1 MITKKMLA
9 AVAITAA
16 VLFSACEDEEIVK
29 PVSLSKQTI
38 VAEMAEPVA
47 DQQSRTCVDV
57 INPSTDF
64 AGLLW
69 EVSDKLG
76 VFSQNGKEN
85 ALFSNTATKNTPQ
98 TEFGGEMS
106 GTALYAY
113 FPYRAENDGRE
124 VTDLKGKIFT
134 EQPFDIESGS
144 LICDY
149 KIGKRAADGS
159 NKFTF
164 EQLFTLLRITLDA
177 SGTALEGERLNHI
190 TLKVTDK
197 DDNERPI
204 CGDFTFDAT
213 TGNLLSVS
221 NASNSVCMPW
231 TNRPALAKNH
241 TLEGFI
247 SVMPGV
253 LKGDKLTVEIVTE
266 GHKVTFTAVCVTD
279 MLKGF
284 VYNIPLLLKELF
296 GKYDVQVE
304 PIVQPTI
311 ETFKFDVANNKGKLL
326 DNKLEWNSSKH
337 TPSFS
342 GVSTYTANVY
352 NDKNE
357 ISLTIPYLYDFKL
370 KPTFT
375 VSADNSKVLVN
386 GVEQASG
393 ETEVDFTKPVT
404 YTVVTANGASRDYTV
419 KVTNT
424 GLPVV
429 VVKHSTSGSFS
440 KVTQGG
446 FLGIGATTVNQF
458 VDFMI
463 RGKDTDWVEDD
474 QITVYNADGTLDCDV
489 AGGVRLR
496 GNTTQVYPKKPFAI
510 KLKSKTSVLGMP
522 KHKRWVLLANWLD
535 HSMIRNSVAFE
546 IAHAVEN
553 AWRENNTIEQGIPWN
568 VHGKHV
574 ELIVVDKDN
583 DAHHVGNYFLC
594 EQIKIDENRLNIK
607 DSYEDVLSDNIADCG
622 YLLEMDSKEDEDTKY
637 TTSNGVPVKFKD
649 DKIKGTAVYT
659 AVSDKIQDIEDY
671 LDAENYTEAYK
682 LLDIN
687 SVIDQM
693 LIWELTMNREYG
705 DPGSVYMYMDGDG
718 KLCAGP
724 VWDFD
729 RGTFQ
734 NQDKATSLGNST
746 SYRVKPDDAWM
757 YLRSQESEDYS
768 YIWYRQLAQDT
779 TFQQTV
785 QQRWKVIKPYLN
797 MIVEQIRYYGQTQ
810 AVSYSYDS
818 AMWPTQKGDITK
830 YKSDFKDW
838 SGDEEISGWNELIEN
853 FVTVYQER
861 LDGMDALITSGKF
874 TK

>member
-861 LDGMDALITSGKF
+861 LDGMDYLITSGKF